1 MAKSELNPDFAKTQA
16 KEVNNVWPRSGFD
29 LEVVEKPNP
38 RGSSLG
44 ERNSG

>member
-1 MAKSELNPDFAKTQA
+1 MGKVELNPAFAKTKA
-16 KEVNNVWPRSGFD
+16 KEVSSVWPRSGFD
-29 LEVVEKPNP
+29 LEVVEEPNP